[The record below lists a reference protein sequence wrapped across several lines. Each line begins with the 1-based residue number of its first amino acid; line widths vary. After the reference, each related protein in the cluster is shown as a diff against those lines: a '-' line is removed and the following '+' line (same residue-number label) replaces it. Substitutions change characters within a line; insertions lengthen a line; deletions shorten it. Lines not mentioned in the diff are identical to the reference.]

1 MCLSCPF
8 WLALV
13 ELLTKKNTHLKCLIT
28 LKWMLN
34 INIKCIQY
42 ILFIY
47 CIDFTCRIIV
57 KCDRYFSDV
66 NKDLTF
72 KDKDKD

>member
-1 MCLSCPF
+1 
-8 WLALV
+8 
-13 ELLTKKNTHLKCLIT
+13 
-28 LKWMLN
+28 MLN